1 MSLPNRSVNSDSSGE
16 RFRFVG
22 GDFQPSLLGF
32 PAQLLLDDFF
42 RRLHLADPQRPLML
56 LIDAVDQLHDRD
68 EKQA

>member
-1 MSLPNRSVNSDSSGE
+1 MNRSANESTASTGA
-16 RFRFVG
+16 FRFAG
-22 GDFQPSLLGF
+22 GYFQPSLLGF

-42 RRLHLADPQRPLML
+42 RRLHLADQQRPLML